1 MTGAPA
7 QVPTQDIPRL
17 GEGTG
22 SSTRPHL
29 AERPVP
35 LPVRVR
41 PRPGESVDSYVR
53 RLALANHLKPSYLR
67 SYLAGPPD
75 YGPGKRPRPDRLAAL
90 TGRQQDILERALSDL
105 VRKKPAKPTKP
116 KRSFTKAADKP
127 ALFAAIRRDAQ
138 AEQLAVSH
146 LARRHHVS
154 HATVRQALNSPT
166 PPPRKKRPP
175 IVGPA
180 KGRIGPTIDAILDE
194 YAAAHAGSLPT
205 MRVIWEKLLDEHHI
219 TAAYA
224 TVHRYLASHP
234 QWSPDTLARQSAQ
247 PSGDFL
253 AAAQLPFYSNVIK
266 HYRALVTAI
275 RRDPARHGLDGSYAT
290 TTAFLLGLD
299 AGSSWSMLTGFQEW
313 LVVRLGK
320 GHDLTWPV
328 LVRHLTP
335 GGWAHPLSAQADTAA
350 VTTLHRLIGEFFTT
364 REQPDG
370 LARIFRDY
378 QSWAVTQ
385 DWYHLEEAKD
395 GSDRLT
401 SNSVAAGQGT
411 EPD

>member
-7 QVPTQDIPRL
+7 RISIQASPRP
-17 GEGTG
+17 GEGTDP
-22 SSTRPHL
+22 SVRPHL
-29 AERPVP
+29 AEHLVP

-41 PRPGESVDSYVR
+41 PQPGESVDSYVR

-90 TGRQQDILERALSDL
+90 TGRQQNVLERALPDL
-105 VRKKPAKPTKP
+105 VRQKPAKPKKP

-127 ALFAAIRRDAQ
+127 VLFAAIRQDAE
-138 AEQLAVSH
+138 AERLPISH

-166 PPPRKKRPP
+166 PPPRKKPP
-175 IVGPA
+175 PTMGPA

-194 YAAAHAGSLPT
+194 YAAAHAGRFPT
-205 MRVIWEKLLDEHHI
+205 MRVIWEKLLDEHGV

-224 TVHRYLASHP
+224 TVHRYLTSHP
-234 QWSPDTLARQSAQ
+234 HWSTDTLARQPSQ

-253 AAAQLPFYSNVIK
+253 AAAQLPFYGNVIK
-266 HYRALVTAI
+266 HYRTLLTAI
-275 RRDPARHGLDGSYAT
+275 RRDPARHGLNGSYAT

-328 LVRHLTP
+328 LVRHLAP
-335 GGWAHPLSAQADTAA
+335 GGWVHPLSAPADTAA

-378 QSWAVTQ
+378 QSWATAQ
-385 DWYHLEEAKD
+385 DWYHLKDPAKSPASREEPRP
-395 GSDRLT
+395 G
-401 SNSVAAGQGT
+401 
-411 EPD
+411 

>member
-1 MTGAPA
+1 VTG
-7 QVPTQDIPRL
+7 VPRIVSPPDLEERL
-17 GEGTG
+17 
-22 SSTRPHL
+22 
-29 AERPVP
+29 VP

-41 PRPGESVDSYVR
+41 PHSGESVDSYVR

-75 YGPGKRPRPDRLAAL
+75 YGRGKRPRADRIAAIA
-90 TGRQQDILERALSDL
+90 GRQQDALERALPDL
-105 VRKKPAKPTKP
+105 VRQRPPKPESP
-116 KRSFTKAADKP
+116 KRRFTKAADKP

-138 AEQLAVSH
+138 AEKLPISH

-180 KGRIGPTIDAILDE
+180 KGRIGPTIDVILDE
-194 YAAAHAGSLPT
+194 YAAAHAGQLPT
-205 MRVIWEKLLDEHHI
+205 IRLIWEKLLDEHHI

-224 TVHRYLASHP
+224 TVHRYMANHP
-234 QWSPDTLARQSAQ
+234 RWSSDTLARQSDQ
-247 PSGDFL
+247 PPGDFL
-253 AAAQLPFYSNVIK
+253 AASQLPFYSNVIK
-266 HYRALVTAI
+266 HYRTLLTAI

-299 AGSSWSMLTGFQEW
+299 AGNSWSMFTGFQEW

-335 GGWAHPLSAQADTAA
+335 GGWVHPLSAQADTAA
-350 VTTLHRLIGEFFTT
+350 VVTLHRLVGEFFTT

-378 QSWAVTQ
+378 QSWAITQ
-385 DWYHLEEAKD
+385 DWYHLEETTAET
-395 GSDRLT
+395 DRLT
-401 SNSVAAGQGT
+401 SNLVAPGQDT
-411 EPD
+411 AAD

>member
-1 MTGAPA
+1 MIGASA
-7 QVPTQDIPRL
+7 RLAGQVSPRL
-17 GEGTG
+17 GDGADPLD
-22 SSTRPHL
+22 RPHR
-29 AERPVP
+29 AEHLVP

-75 YGPGKRPRPDRLAAL
+75 YGPGKRPCPGRLAAL
-90 TGRQQDILERALSDL
+90 TGRQQDILERTLSDL
-105 VRKKPAKPTKP
+105 VRQKPVERKKP

-138 AEQLAVSH
+138 AEQLPVSH

-175 IVGPA
+175 TMGPA

-194 YAAAHAGSLPT
+194 YAAAHAGRFPT
-205 MRVIWEKLLDEHHI
+205 MRVIWEKLLDEHGV

-234 QWSPDTLARQSAQ
+234 HWSPDTLARQPDQ

-266 HYRALVTAI
+266 HYRALLTAI
-275 RRDPARHGLDGSYAT
+275 RRDPARHGLDGTYAT

-328 LVRHLTP
+328 LVRHLAP
-335 GGWAHPLSAQADTAA
+335 GGWVHPLSAPADTAA
-350 VTTLHRLIGEFFTT
+350 VTTLHQLLGEFLTT
-364 REQPDG
+364 RERPDG
-370 LARIFRDY
+370 LARIFSDY
-378 QSWAVTQ
+378 QSWALTQ
-385 DWYHLEEAKD
+385 DWYHLAEAKD

-401 SNSVAAGQGT
+401 SNLVAPGQST
-411 EPD
+411 APD

>member
-1 MTGAPA
+1 M
-7 QVPTQDIPRL
+7 RL
-17 GEGTG
+17 A
-22 SSTRPHL
+22 R
-29 AERPVP
+29 
-35 LPVRVR
+35 LPVRIR
-41 PRPGESVDSYVR
+41 PRSGESVDSYVR

-75 YGPGKRPRPDRLAAL
+75 YGPGKRPRPDRLAAI
-90 TGRQQDILERALSDL
+90 TGRQQDVLERALPDL
-105 VRKKPAKPTKP
+105 VRQKPTKP
-116 KRSFTKAADKP
+116 DKPRRRFTRAADKP

-138 AEQLAVSH
+138 AERLPISH
-146 LARRHHVS
+146 LAKRHRVS
-154 HATVRQALNSPT
+154 PATVRQALNSPT

-175 IVGPA
+175 VVGPA
-180 KGRIGPTIDAILDE
+180 KGRIGPTIDVIVDE
-194 YAAAHAGSLPT
+194 YAAAHTGQLPT
-205 MRVIWEKLLDEHHI
+205 MREVWEKLLDEHQV

-234 QWSPDTLARQSAQ
+234 RWSPGTLARQPGQ

-266 HYRALVTAI
+266 HYRALLTAI

-299 AGSSWSMLTGFQEW
+299 AGNSWSMLTGFQEW

-328 LVRHLTP
+328 LIRHLAP
-335 GGWAHPLSAQADTAA
+335 GGWVHPLSAQADAEA
-350 VTTLHRLIGEFFTT
+350 VTTLHQLIGEFLTT

-370 LARIFRDY
+370 LARIFRNY
-378 QSWAVTQ
+378 QSWAIDQ
-385 DWYHLEEAKD
+385 DWYHLTEA
-395 GSDRLT
+395 
-401 SNSVAAGQGT
+401 T
-411 EPD
+411 EGGEGEG